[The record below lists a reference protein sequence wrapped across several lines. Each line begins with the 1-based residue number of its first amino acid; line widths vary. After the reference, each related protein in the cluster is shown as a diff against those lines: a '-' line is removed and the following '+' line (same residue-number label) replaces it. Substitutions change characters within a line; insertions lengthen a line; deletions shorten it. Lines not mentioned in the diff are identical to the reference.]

1 MALQRTIKEL
11 IEFYVKINYE
21 KHLEV
26 NNITCIERKD
36 IILVIDK
43 FYDGEERKKHIKTFV
58 LNGLQK
64 MSAGDGGHCDIS
76 KVDTLLDEVMSDNN
90 MVKTRVYN
98 EIVLYQESK
107 QKQ

>member
-1 MALQRTIKEL
+1 
-11 IEFYVKINYE
+11 
-21 KHLEV
+21 
-26 NNITCIERKD
+26 
-36 IILVIDK
+36 
-43 FYDGEERKKHIKTFV
+43 
-58 LNGLQK
+58 

-107 QKQ
+107 QKK

>member
-26 NNITCIERKD
+26 NNITCIERAD

-64 MSAGDGGHCDIS
+64 MSANGGHCDIS